1 MSDRDTI
8 SDKQCA
14 DYLQYLY
21 ETALKKYG
29 YSQDIEAIIQDSIV
43 AFIVKIRNKTEIR
56 NPKAYLSAILNH
68 KYNDWLRKK
77 YRTETF
83 SSVLPEN
90 DTFYDPSEENS
101 LSEEYE
107 SVRRE
112 IGRLIKIYRDVTV
125 MHYIKG
131 MSTEQISAKLGISRG
146 TVLSRLSSARSQ
158 IKEKL
163 LSMEK
168 YSEASYSPKE
178 LSLSIWGGCGKSGEP
193 FSLASSP
200 VEQNALILSY
210 DKPVSVKELAETMGM
225 PCAYLEP
232 AIDNL
237 VKGELMGRTS
247 GGLVYTRCFMRKYE
261 DSFGDVKRQEAV
273 ADKYADKIWNTVWQ
287 NILPLTERKEF
298 SDLSEK
304 QKATFILLLIRQ
316 ALSSCII
323 RCKPAFDDRLKCLP
337 KRPNGGQWLAIA
349 TVFDNTRNFD
359 SIYDS
364 SGPVEVNYRDR
375 EDGKKIC
382 QMFDY
387 QSVFGDTHWAYSNF
401 KYKISLLEVL
411 QFYASL
417 LPCNVKFSPHL
428 TDELIPEFEKLHVV
442 KRDKNG
448 RAILDVPAF
457 TFDEVKVWDPVTVKI
472 NEEVYGM
479 LNEEL
484 SELISSHKNKVP
496 GHVDCAELFYS
507 ESALN
512 AYVPAQL
519 MAIVN
524 KGLLPYTVEIGKT
537 PVIFIAYRNN
547 PEN

>member
-168 YSEASYSPKE
+168 YSEASYSPK
-178 LSLSIWGGCGKSGEP
+178 
-193 FSLASSP
+193 
-200 VEQNALILSY
+200 
-210 DKPVSVKELAETMGM
+210 
-225 PCAYLEP
+225 
-232 AIDNL
+232 AI
-237 VKGELMGRTS
+237 
-247 GGLVYTRCFMRKYE
+247 
-261 DSFGDVKRQEAV
+261 Q
-273 ADKYADKIWNTVWQ
+273 
-287 NILPLTERKEF
+287 LP
-298 SDLSEK
+298 
-304 QKATFILLLIRQ
+304 
-316 ALSSCII
+316 
-323 RCKPAFDDRLKCLP
+323 
-337 KRPNGGQWLAIA
+337 
-349 TVFDNTRNFD
+349 
-359 SIYDS
+359 
-364 SGPVEVNYRDR
+364 SGPMTVR
-375 EDGKKIC
+375 C
-382 QMFDY
+382 
-387 QSVFGDTHWAYSNF
+387 
-401 KYKISLLEVL
+401 
-411 QFYASL
+411 
-417 LPCNVKFSPHL
+417 
-428 TDELIPEFEKLHVV
+428 
-442 KRDKNG
+442 
-448 RAILDVPAF
+448 RAL
-457 TFDEVKVWDPVTVKI
+457 
-472 NEEVYGM
+472 
-479 LNEEL
+479 
-484 SELISSHKNKVP
+484 
-496 GHVDCAELFYS
+496 
-507 ESALN
+507 
-512 AYVPAQL
+512 
-519 MAIVN
+519 
-524 KGLLPYTVEIGKT
+524 
-537 PVIFIAYRNN
+537 
-547 PEN
+547 